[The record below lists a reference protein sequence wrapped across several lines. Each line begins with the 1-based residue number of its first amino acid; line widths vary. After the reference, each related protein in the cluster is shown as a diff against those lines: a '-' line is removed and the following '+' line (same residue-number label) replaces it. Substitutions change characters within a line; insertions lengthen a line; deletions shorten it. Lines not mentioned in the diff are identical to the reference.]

1 MPTDPAA
8 ATATDSQKAM
18 DDEHLVQLGLI
29 DALVEALGDASA
41 NDSPAELLARFVDF
55 TELHFMSEQ
64 VLMRQHAYPEYAEH
78 VADHEALIE
87 RLHALRDGLADG
99 DDTPSTEQALRI
111 KGEMMGHIRNRDAA
125 LHAYLADLVGA
136 HG

>member
-8 ATATDSQKAM
+8 AMATESQKAM

-29 DALVEALGDASA
+29 DAVVEALRDGADDA
-41 NDSPAELLARFVDF
+41 PADLLARFVDF

-87 RLHALRDGLADG
+87 RLHALRDDLAD
-99 DDTPSTEQALRI
+99 DDAPSAEQALRI

-125 LHAYLADLVGA
+125 LHAYLAGLGGA